1 MKWKFIAMPLTVF
14 DVKYGCEYNGKLN
27 RKYENK
33 DLTSLILQINNKFTF
48 YQRFQFSLKASAH
61 QFFKCLY

>member
-1 MKWKFIAMPLTVF
+1 MKCKFIATPLTVF

-33 DLTSLILQINNKFTF
+33 DLSLILQINNKFTF
-48 YQRFQFSLKASAH
+48 DQRFQFSLKASV
-61 QFFKCLY
+61 KWLY